1 VTAAMVTVMPKSAEG
16 WCVAFSGRAIEFS
29 TKQLAEIY
37 ALRLAQRSAPS
48 ILHIFSATGVLEREV
63 VYRKDPE
70 FADRR

>member
-1 VTAAMVTVMPKSAEG
+1 MPRSAEG
-16 WCVAFSGRAIEFS
+16 WCVAFAGRGIEFT

-63 VYRKDPE
+63 VYRKE
-70 FADRR
+70 SELADGR